1 MPRKSLQ
8 LNDFSGGLN
17 TKSSP
22 RDIKSNQVQKAENV
36 VLSNPG
42 LITAA
47 SDSVAKL
54 STANAP
60 STATAAGYGAFMFNS
75 QYNADVDAGSVTGP
89 DCQIFA
95 FPEDGSGNTK
105 ILTYTRDFGVSED
118 FILTEAT
125 GDASIDMQVTGAVL
139 PVYYYADGVLYVSDE
154 KVVDGTNS
162 VEPRKLQYVSETRLA
177 SSTTVV
183 GWNDATLKVQVPG
196 TSNFESITETSN
208 GNFSS
213 NPDNVGGFDVI
224 LSTDPSTVSS
234 TLENVTTSGAV
245 KIVTT
250 TNPGDTAPSPNEDIG
265 LLDKL
270 IYLTAIGA
278 TTDLDADALVNLPSK
293 IETGDATDFEDGQ
306 IIFINGEGFRI
317 KGSPNYID
325 SSGTNDVVQL
335 IVDRDVYGTGALEH
349 GGSSEVKTQEQF
361 TTSVTGG
368 GWEAGTYEFTHTV
381 IDLQDNET
389 LPQAIQS
396 NVFNITTGSYF
407 TRVGLSVKFNDWS
420 TRKNEKGVRIY
431 TRKKGGNGRW
441 ILVLDVDWRR
451 GIRSNLFEKHQTGTN
466 ATATDGFGDAVLTN
480 FKQIKNLDIVN
491 PSLDTYESINGYSQ
505 DEESI
510 DFGTDGGYKAATVCS
525 RRAWVANVRKN
536 DKLFD
541 DRIYY
546 TPPNRFATFPDSYY
560 LDIGINDGDS
570 FTALHSFGNR
580 LLAFKQKK
588 LYVINVSSSSD
599 AGWYLEAEYDGMGCI
614 NQNSVTKTPYGTCW
628 VNGNGVYLYD
638 AQSMPKELTANLDD
652 STWFSGQEASN
663 VLHEPS
669 IGYDGKYKQLFVLQ
683 DADVAESA
691 YVYVFDFSTTSW
703 VTRNSIGADNVS
715 NFVNS
720 YDGIYFWKHSDN
732 KIHRVNGDTGTKL
745 IKLQTKDIDFGN
757 PGLVK
762 RIKKVYITA
771 KDDGS
776 GNSLTLKFGTDGA
789 SPDST
794 ASFPTDGVQDGLEPI
809 ASSSYKIL
817 TYAIGSATGGKNCE
831 SIALQL
837 VDADNEAI
845 TINDINIDYRVTNKR
860 PDNA

>member
-224 LSTDPSTVSS
+224 LNTDPSTVSTDFS
-234 TLENVTTSGAV
+234 NKQQDSSN
-245 KIVTT
+245 IITT
-250 TNPGDTAPSPNEDIG
+250 TNPGETAPSPNEDIG
-265 LLDKL
+265 LLDKT
-270 IYLTAIGA
+270 IYLKTLAGDDDMTGA
-278 TTDLDADALVNLPSK
+278 FS
-293 IETGDATDFEDGQ
+293 DGEEF
-306 IIFINGEGFRI
+306 FINGEGFKVRGI
-317 KGSPNYID
+317 NVLSPN
-325 SSGTNDVVQL
+325 TVVQL
-335 IVDRDVYGTGALEH
+335 VVDRDVYGTGALMHPE
-349 GGSSEVKTQEQF
+349 SSNVTTQSSNS
-361 TTSVTGG
+361 TSVTGG

-389 LPQAIQS
+389 LPQAIHS
-396 NVFNITTGSYF
+396 NVFNIITGSYF

-441 ILVLDVDWRR
+441 ILFLDVNWRR
-451 GIRSNLFEKHQTGTN
+451 GIRSNLFEKYQTGTN

-525 RRAWVANVRKN
+525 RRAWVANVRKD

-715 NFVNS
+715 NFINS

-762 RIKKVYITA
+762 RVKKVYITA

-776 GNSLTLKFGTDGA
+776 GNSLILKFGTDGA

-831 SIALQL
+831 SIAFEL
-837 VDADNEAI
+837 VDVAEEAI
-845 TINDINIDYRVTNKR
+845 TINDINIDYRLTNKR
-860 PDNA
+860 PSNA